1 MKLKVEG
8 HPDLIRDSKNKAI
21 INVNR
26 SAMLDHLDKKNTKVT
41 IQSLTEEIESIKNDF
56 KEIKALLQQIANRSS

>member
-8 HPDLIRDSKNKAI
+8 YPDLVRDSKSKAI

-26 SAMLDHLDKKNTKVT
+26 TAMADHVEKKNTKVS

-56 KEIKALLQQIANRSS
+56 KEIKSLLQQIANRGH

>member
-8 HPDLIRDSKNKAI
+8 YPDLVRDPKSKAI

-26 SAMLDHLDKKNTKVT
+26 TAMVDHVEKKNTKVS

-56 KEIKALLQQIANRSS
+56 KEIKSLLQQIANRGH